1 LRKLLKTINSLLDY
15 DIYSVKKEVI
25 FYRKY
30 MINWNNLIIHVNF
43 PNRISGFSYLI
54 ADKTIEENIVKVLN
68 KSRSIVYNMV
78 NDDTEHH
85 MLQKL
90 IQEKRSEIMA

>member
-15 DIYSVKKEVI
+15 NIYPAKKEVI

-43 PNRISGFSYLI
+43 PNGISGFSYLI
-54 ADKTIEENIVKVLN
+54 ADKTIEENIVKVLD